1 MIWEMF
7 VSIRIHCK
15 EQKTHLYFICKKE
28 FNIKNYMSTNYL
40 EGKEEQVLGRVSRN
54 NSQKNIELTNQ
65 SSVTTTAATSVLQ
78 AHSPAPTPGSCLPC
92 SHHPSKNHLTENMA
106 ET

>member
-1 MIWEMF
+1 MP
-7 VSIRIHCK
+7 
-15 EQKTHLYFICKKE
+15 
-28 FNIKNYMSTNYL
+28 TNYL
-40 EGKEEQVLGRVSRN
+40 EGKEEQVLGGVSRN

-65 SSVTTTAATSVLQ
+65 SSVTTTAATKVLQ
-78 AHSPAPTPGSCLPC
+78 AHFPVPCPGPCLPS